1 MLKKVKNS
9 KRGPSWIEVILGAV
23 LSVILGVALGAAY
36 MINRPVTKVT
46 SIPKDPPAGAVYL
59 IEGVKN
65 LNREDVAEMRKSFVD
80 GESMVVDE
88 GDLNGFLASIARA
101 PTPAVAAA
109 KPGDKAAP
117 PEAKLIETSAV
128 NARIHEDKIQFS
140 DTATITFMGVSVPVI
155 VQTTG
160 TFVKTSS
167 GFEFEPESIYVGG
180 CPMQRMIFI
189 RGWLLKKLLYTVSPP
204 DDVATAWS
212 KLADVSIGASKL
224 RLKAP

>member
-1 MLKKVKNS
+1 MLKKVKN
-9 KRGPSWIEVILGAV
+9 KRGPSWLEVILGAV

-59 IEGVKN
+59 IEGAKN
-65 LNREDVAEMRKSFVD
+65 LNRDEVAEKRKAFVD

-88 GDLNGFLASIARA
+88 GDLNGFLASLTKSPA
-101 PTPAVAAA
+101 PLAPAA
-109 KPGDKAAP
+109 KPGDKGAP
-117 PEAKLIETSAV
+117 PDQKLIDTSAI

-155 VQTTG
+155 VQSTG
-160 TFVKTSS
+160 TFVKAGS
-167 GFEFEPESIYVGG
+167 GFEFEPESIFVGG

-189 RGWLLKKLLYTVSPP
+189 RGWILKKLLFTVPP
-204 DDVATAWS
+204 PEDVATAWS

>member
-1 MLKKVKNS
+1 MLKKVKN
-9 KRGPSWIEVILGAV
+9 KRGPSWLEVILGAI

-46 SIPKDPPAGAVYL
+46 SIPKDPPPGAVYL
-59 IEGVKN
+59 IEGAKN
-65 LNREDVAEMRKSFVD
+65 LNRDEVAEKRKAFVD

-88 GDLNGFLASIARA
+88 SDLNGFLASLARA
-101 PTPAVAAA
+101 PAAAAPAA
-109 KPGDKAAP
+109 KPGDKGAA
-117 PEAKLIETSAV
+117 PEAKLIETGPV
-128 NARIHEDKIQFS
+128 NARIHEDRIQFS
-140 DTATITFMGVSVPVI
+140 DTATITVMGVSVPVI
-155 VQTTG
+155 VQSTG
-160 TFVKTSS
+160 TFVKS
-167 GFEFEPESIYVGG
+167 GSVFEFEPESIYVGG

-189 RGWLLKKLLYTVSPP
+189 RSWILKKLLFTIPPP